1 MSMGN
6 EELDDM
12 LRALGRAIAAW
23 RKRRDLTREELA
35 DLTGVSFKQVGKIE
49 RGERGQL
56 VEAFKVARALDVDF
70 STLVQ
75 AAEEDSRRAL

>member
-1 MSMGN
+1 MNMGN

>member
-1 MSMGN
+1 MNMGN

-35 DLTGVSFKQVGKIE
+35 DLTGLSFKQVGKIE

-75 AAEEDSRRAL
+75 AAEEDARRAL